1 MYNPDYT
8 LSDSINDKLKVIRD
22 YVTMRGYLE
31 QLAEES
37 SEVIKAAIKCIHI
50 DPYESDGAYPVD
62 LTKYELMKCHD
73 DLYNEIVDFIVC
85 IYILYSD
92 SDFVKKCIIPTD
104 EIIEERLDKMLTRIK
119 ERNSNGND

>member
-1 MYNPDYT
+1 MYDLNV
-8 LSDSINDKLKVIRD
+8 LCDKLREVRK
-22 YVTMRGYLE
+22 YVSLRGCLE

-37 SEVIKAAIKCIHI
+37 SEIIKAAIKCIRI
-50 DPYESDGAYPVD
+50 DPYESNGAYPVD
-62 LTKYELMKCHD
+62 QTKYDLMKCHD

-92 SDFVKKCIIPTD
+92 SDFVKKHIIPTD

-119 ERNSNGND
+119 ERNSNEND